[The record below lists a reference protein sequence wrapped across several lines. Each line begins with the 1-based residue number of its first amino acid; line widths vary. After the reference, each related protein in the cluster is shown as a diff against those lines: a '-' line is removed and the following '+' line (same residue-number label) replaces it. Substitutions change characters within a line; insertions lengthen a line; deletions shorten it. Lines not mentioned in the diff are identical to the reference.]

1 MSQPEASIKKRP
13 IGVIVVAVLLVLG
26 GAAGLIGDFMN
37 SHSLSGNYL
46 ESVWIAAVN
55 VLGIAA
61 AVFLFRG
68 ENWARWLAVAW
79 MAFHVAISFLN
90 AWRQAVMHGVILMLI
105 VLVLFQREARE
116 FFGPTRA
123 SG

>member
-1 MSQPEASIKKRP
+1 MKKRP
-13 IGVIVVAVLLVLG
+13 IGVTVVAVLLALA
-26 GAAGLIGDFMN
+26 GAAGLVGDFMN
-37 SHSLSGNYL
+37 SHSLSGNHF

-55 VLGIAA
+55 VLGIVA

-68 ENWARWLAVAW
+68 SNWARWLAIAW

-90 AWRQAVMHGVILMLI
+90 AWQQAVMHGVILMLI

-116 FFGPTRA
+116 YFGAPRA